1 MDLQTIVDIAIGLA
15 TLFGILASGAG
26 AVWLFFRKKLR
37 TWWHPYRM
45 GIEGMAEL
53 PSVRRSVEAGRVE
66 ITGLTQ
72 QVGMMNLMM
81 RARGDINIEAA
92 EFEAAE
98 DGTFTYI
105 SQTFARWLGVG
116 KSDLAG
122 TRWINWVHPEDRDGV
137 REEWRLCREEHR
149 IYNRRHRWVTSD
161 DEVLLIDT
169 VATPIPDAPPAKQ
182 WIGVMRR
189 VIV

>member
-1 MDLQTIVDIAIGLA
+1 MDFQTIVDIAIGLA

-37 TWWHPYRM
+37 SWWHPYRM

-53 PSVRRSVEAGRVE
+53 PSVRRSVEAGRQE
-66 ITGLTQ
+66 IMGLTQ

-92 EFEAAE
+92 EFESGA
-98 DGTFTYI
+98 DGANTYVN
-105 SQTFARWLGVG
+105 QTYARWLGVG
-116 KSDLAG
+116 KAELLG
-122 TRWINWVHPEDRDGV
+122 WGWVNFIHPDDRDGV
-137 REEWRLCREEHR
+137 RREWDLCRQEHR
-149 IYNRRHRWVTSD
+149 VYNRRHRIVDSD
-161 DEVLLIDT
+161 GAEMLVDT
-169 VATPIPDAPPAKQ
+169 IATPVPDAPPAKQ

-189 VIV
+189 VVV

>member
-26 AVWLFFRKKLR
+26 AVWLFFRKKLNA
-37 TWWHPYRM
+37 WWSPYRK

-53 PSVRRSVEAGRVE
+53 PSVRKSVEASRKE
-66 ITGLTQ
+66 IAGLTQ

-92 EFEAAE
+92 EFECGQ
-98 DGTFTYI
+98 DGSNTYVN
-105 SQTFARWLGVG
+105 QTYARWLGVG
-116 KSDLAG
+116 KAELLG
-122 TRWINWVHPEDRDGV
+122 WGWVNFIHPEDRDGV
-137 REEWRLCREEHR
+137 RREWDLCRAEHR
-149 IYNRRHRWVTSD
+149 VYRLRHSIIASD
-161 DEVLLIDT
+161 GEVILVDT
-169 VATPIPDAPPAKQ
+169 IATPVPDAPPAKQ

-189 VIV
+189 VVV

>member
-26 AVWLFFRKKLR
+26 AVWLFFRKKLNA
-37 TWWHPYRM
+37 WWSPYRK

-53 PSVRRSVEAGRVE
+53 PSVRKIVEASRKE
-66 ITGLTQ
+66 IAGLTQ

-92 EFEAAE
+92 EFECAA
-98 DGTFTYI
+98 DGANTYVN
-105 SQTFARWLGVG
+105 QTYARWLGVG
-116 KSDLAG
+116 KAELLG
-122 TRWINWVHPEDRDGV
+122 WGWVNFIHPDDRDGV
-137 REEWRLCREEHR
+137 RREWDLCRAEHR
-149 IYNRRHRWVTSD
+149 VYRLRYRIVASD
-161 DEVLLIDT
+161 GEVIPVDT
-169 VATPIPDAPPAKQ
+169 IATPVPDAPPAKQ

-189 VIV
+189 VVV